1 VTILDGSGGR
11 IGQGPAM
18 IVGPY
23 GGQGT
28 FTATVPFSVPVD
40 SQLGRIQ
47 VWSES
52 PRDGA
57 IEHLSSVTVMLQGY
71 DLDPLLER
79 LDVAIKARDYAGLEA
94 TMSSSFQLG
103 LYKSDAASLP
113 RSQAVAQ
120 LRQIYLG
127 PGAPRLDFSVDA
139 HKLLGDRVTFKPD
152 VIHVVYSTGWGA
164 EKADDAFLLIGD
176 VGGRAAWTGML
187 YVPKAKIDYR

>member
-1 VTILDGSGGR
+1 
-11 IGQGPAM
+11 
-18 IVGPY
+18 
-23 GGQGT
+23 
-28 FTATVPFSVPVD
+28 VD

-103 LYKSDAASLP
+103 LYKSDAVSLP
-113 RSQAVAQ
+113 RSQAVTQ
-120 LRQIYLG
+120 LRQIYLR